1 MRLLSRRPVN
11 DPRFLL
17 LTGSVQQERAQRLL
31 GMRPAAF
38 RPQHSHKLGEA
49 CLTELLAGCTCK
61 CSLHRRQACQPVIIC
76 PAGFMTVPL
85 STGAGNEF
93 YLYASVQPSEQLGGM
108 GH

>member
-1 MRLLSRRPVN
+1 MRLLSRRPVD

-49 CLTELLAGCTCK
+49 CVTAAAGRLYTHV
-61 CSLHRRQACQPVIIC
+61 LDPQVAGL
-76 PAGFMTVPL
+76 PA
-85 STGAGNEF
+85 
-93 YLYASVQPSEQLGGM
+93 
-108 GH
+108 